1 MCGKPNPAEAEICWS
16 CQARLKPLQ
25 AQQPP
30 DDSVPD
36 WLRDMRAGQE
46 PQDDAPTDDEPSG
59 EADIPDWLARIRQ
72 RGQEEGGAPQ
82 DADAEAASDLPDW
95 MKDLRAG
102 DQEPAGQS
110 SGDLP
115 AWMKDEP
122 ADSSWL
128 NGLRDEDSS
137 TPAAPAEGGTD
148 NDWLSNLAD
157 WGGDAA
163 PAETPA
169 EASDAPQAEAPQE
182 WESDLSDWSTPAQT
196 PEQPEPAESEDW
208 LSELG
213 EGEPQEQSPAGAQ
226 VFSWDDLPEAGYT
239 PGAAMTGQLP
249 DWLGQVENSEPAA
262 GSNPFI
268 EGEEAAAP
276 AGEEQEETST
286 GFGPFST
293 PPFSDEAPVPELPA
307 GDETPDWLRAFAA
320 DLPGAEEPAT
330 APFPAEDLP
339 ELGEQSQEQPAV
351 MPYENVELP
360 DWLDKAP
367 AAEEKAEQPPAL
379 EGAEDLAMAQLPG
392 WLAAMRP
399 VESVVPLNA
408 LPAEEDDRVEKSG
421 PLAGLVGALPG
432 ESLATRVS
440 KPAAYSAR
448 LQVSDRQHQHA
459 TLIEEMLGDEA
470 RPQAPR
476 GERSHI
482 PERIVRVV
490 IALVLI
496 AALLLPLA
504 SNLRS
509 MPLPNL
515 FQPDTVAFQRIVEA
529 LPANAPVLLA
539 VEYEPGLSGEL
550 QIAAAPVVSQLNA
563 RAARLALLSTNPS
576 GPVLAENL
584 LGAAGVRD
592 SLLYTNLGFLPGGTA
607 GLQEFASR
615 PRVAMQYGLD
625 GNLAWSTEALTGVE
639 EINQFGAVIVL
650 TENAETARAWIE
662 QVQPRL
668 GGVPLL
674 MVVSAQ
680 AAPMVQPYI
689 DSGQVQGMVSGMSGG
704 AMYAQITS
712 QGGAWLDYWD
722 AYQFGI
728 FAAIAFILLGGV
740 VQIFSLLFR
749 RPARRKA

>member
-46 PQDDAPTDDEPSG
+46 PEEDAPAAEEAAGD
-59 EADIPDWLARIRQ
+59 ADIPDWLARIRQ
-72 RGQEEGGAPQ
+72 RGQEEGGEPQGQ
-82 DADAEAASDLPDW
+82 DAESASDMPDW
-95 MKDLRAG
+95 MKDLRAEG
-102 DQEPAGQS
+102 QEPAGQS

-115 AWMKDEP
+115 AWMKDEA

-128 NGLRDEDSS
+128 NGLREEGPSA
-137 TPAAPAEGGTD
+137 PAAPAEGGAE
-148 NDWLSNLAD
+148 NDWLSSLSD

-163 PAETPA
+163 PAETPG
-169 EASDAPQAEAPQE
+169 EPSNAPQAEASQE
-182 WESDLSDWSTPAQT
+182 WGSDLSDWSAAPQQ
-196 PEQPEPAESEDW
+196 PGQPEAAGSEDW
-208 LSELG
+208 LSALG
-213 EGEPQEQSPAGAQ
+213 GGEQEEPPATGAQ
-226 VFSWDDLPEAGYT
+226 VFSWDELPEAGHT

-249 DWLGQVENSEPAA
+249 DWLGQMANSEAAA
-262 GSNPFI
+262 GSNPFLGD
-268 EGEEAAAP
+268 GEETTP
-276 AGEEQEETST
+276 AGEEQQETPA

-307 GDETPDWLRAFAA
+307 SDDTPDWLKAFAA
-320 DLPGAEEPAT
+320 DLPGGEEPVAG
-330 APFPAEDLP
+330 PFPAEDLP
-339 ELGEQSQEQPAV
+339 EPGEQPQEQPAV

-367 AAEEKAEQPPAL
+367 PAEEKPEQPPAL
-379 EGAEDLAMAQLPG
+379 EGGEDLAMAQLPG

-399 VESVVPLNA
+399 VESVVPQNA

-459 TLIEEMLGDEA
+459 ALIEEMLGDEA

-515 FQPDTVAFQRIVEA
+515 FQPDTVAFQRIVEG
-529 LPANAPVLLA
+529 LPASAPVLLA
-539 VEYEPGLSGEL
+539 VEYEPGLSGEMQL
-550 QIAAAPVVSQLNA
+550 AAAPVVNQLTV
-563 RAARLALLSTNPS
+563 RSARLALVSTNPS

-584 LGAAGVRD
+584 LGAAGVRE

-625 GNLAWSTEALTGVE
+625 GELAWSTEALTGVE

-668 GGVPLL
+668 GDVPLL

>member
-1 MCGKPNPAEAEICWS
+1 M
-16 CQARLKPLQ
+16 
-25 AQQPP
+25 
-30 DDSVPD
+30 PD
-36 WLRDMRAGQE
+36 WLRDMRSGQ
-46 PQDDAPTDDEPSG
+46 DADEGTPSD
-59 EADIPDWLARIRQ
+59 ENAAESAEIPDWLARIRQ
-72 RGQEEGGAPQ
+72 RGEETGGPQ
-82 DADAEAASDLPDW
+82 DDAEAVSDMPDW
-95 MKDLRAG
+95 MKDLRDEG
-102 DQEPAGQS
+102 QEQEAQPSA
-110 SGDLP
+110 DVP

-128 NGLRDEDSS
+128 TNLRGEDSPA
-137 TPAAPAEGGTD
+137 PAAPAEGSVE
-148 NDWLSNLAD
+148 NDWLSNLTN
-157 WGGDAA
+157 WGSDETPGEP
-163 PAETPA
+163 PAETLPA
-169 EASDAPQAEAPQE
+169 QPEGTSEPWESNLNSWDAPQPQP
-182 WESDLSDWSTPAQT
+182 D
-196 PEQPEPAESEDW
+196 QPEATDGEDW
-208 LSELG
+208 LSTLG
-213 EGEPQEQSPAGAQ
+213 ESGQEEPPSAGAQ
-226 VFSWDDLPEAGYT
+226 VFSWDDLPEASPT
-239 PGAAMTGQLP
+239 SGAAMTGQLP
-249 DWLGQVENSEPAA
+249 DWLEQMPASEEPAS
-262 GSNPFI
+262 SNPFSAGADDSI
-268 EGEEAAAP
+268 P
-276 AGEEQEETST
+276 AGEAQEETPGS
-286 GFGPFST
+286 FGPFGT
-293 PPFSDEAPVPELPA
+293 PPFSDEAPVPELP
-307 GDETPDWLRAFAA
+307 GGEETPDWLKAFAA
-320 DLPGAEEPAT
+320 DLPG
-330 APFPAEDLP
+330 
-339 ELGEQSQEQPAV
+339 GEQPDAGPFAAGDMPEMGEQAEEQPAS
-351 MPYENVELP
+351 MPFEGVELP
-360 DWLDKAP
+360 DWLDSNA
-367 AAEEKAEQPPAL
+367 AAEDKPGQPPAL
-379 EGAEDLAMAQLPG
+379 EGGEDLAMAQLPG

-399 VESVVPLNA
+399 VESAVPQNA

-448 LQVSDRQHQHA
+448 LRVSDRQHQHA
-459 TLIEEMLGDEA
+459 ALIDEMLGDEA

-476 GERSHI
+476 GERSHV

-515 FQPDTVAFQRIVEA
+515 FQPDTVAFHRVVEA
-529 LPANAPVLLA
+529 LPAGAPVLLA
-539 VEYEPGLSGEL
+539 VEYEPGLSGEM
-550 QIAAAPVVSQLNA
+550 QIASAPVVTQLNA
-563 RAARLALLSTNPS
+563 RAARLALVSTNPS

-584 LGAAGVRD
+584 LGAAGVSE
-592 SLLYTNLGFLPGGTA
+592 SLMYTNLGFLPGGTA

-625 GNLAWSTEALTGVE
+625 GSPAWSTDALTGVE

-668 GGVPLL
+668 GSVPLL

-704 AMYAQITS
+704 AMYAQIS
-712 QGGAWLDYWD
+712 GQGGAWLDYWD

-740 VQIFSLLFR
+740 VQIFSLLLR